1 MGYIFGIVGVV
12 FFGSLICMFLYYLFN
27 SKSDLDDANAN
38 MKEDRRF
45 GNYDLDDYDDDDRV
59 EVFEDI
65 ISLADELRDMEFE
78 NTVSDI
84 NKFIA
89 RRSSQNEKIVEAAS
103 NIEATA
109 GKPVQQVA
117 PQVQVQPVQQVVVQ
131 PQVVAQPKVEVP
143 VQQPVMV
150 QPSLKPLTTDEL
162 YEEINDDF
170 DDGIEEL

>member
-12 FFGSLICMFLYYLFN
+12 LGGSILCAFLYYLFN

-38 MKEDRRF
+38 MREDRRF
-45 GNYDLDDYDDDDRV
+45 GNYDLEDYDDDDRV

-65 ISLADELRDMEFE
+65 ISFADELRDMEFE

-103 NIEATA
+103 NIAATA
-109 GKPVQQVA
+109 AQPVEQVA
-117 PQVQVQPVQQVVVQ
+117 PQAQVQPVQQVVAQ
-131 PQVVAQPKVEVP
+131 PQVVVQQKPP
-143 VQQPVMV
+143 VAESQPVMAR
-150 QPSLKPLTTDEL
+150 PSVKPLTTEEL
-162 YEEINDDF
+162 YEDINDDF

>member
-45 GNYDLDDYDDDDRV
+45 GNYDLEDYDDDDRV

-65 ISLADELRDMEFE
+65 IGLADELRDMEFE

-109 GKPVQQVA
+109 G
-117 PQVQVQPVQQVVVQ
+117 QPVQQVVVQ

-143 VQQPVMV
+143 VQQPVMA

>member
-65 ISLADELRDMEFE
+65 IGLADELRDMEFE

-109 GKPVQQVA
+109 AQPVEQIA

-143 VQQPVMV
+143 VQQPVMA

>member
-27 SKSDLDDANAN
+27 SKTDLDDANAN

-65 ISLADELRDMEFE
+65 IGLADELRDMEFE

-89 RRSSQNEKIVEAAS
+89 RRSSQNEKIIEAAS

-109 GKPVQQVA
+109 AQPVEQVV

-143 VQQPVMV
+143 VQQPVMA

>member
-103 NIEATA
+103 NIEATVA
-109 GKPVQQVA
+109 QPVEQIA

-143 VQQPVMV
+143 VQQPVMA
-150 QPSLKPLTTDEL
+150 QPSLKPLTTD
-162 YEEINDDF
+162 
-170 DDGIEEL
+170 